1 MKRGNMHLRK
11 VLAVFALAVT
21 AMCLCGVANAQELT
35 ASASSTLT
43 YSAPESISV
52 TISPSGTF
60 SQAATP
66 TLTSPLAVNFAWNVA
81 ASRSAFALDYGFEAT
96 NAMTSGSNAI
106 TSGNISASEDGAT
119 ATPCNQN
126 PSAID
131 PMLMAGATCIP
142 YTTALTSAND
152 SGNSTQMVQLSIA
165 NASTLPVGSYT
176 GVFYVFFGIQ

>member
-11 VLAVFALAVT
+11 VLAVFALAVM

-43 YSAPESISV
+43 YSEPESISV

-66 TLTSPLAVNFAWNVA
+66 TLTSPLAVNYAYNVA
-81 ASRSAFALDYGFEAT
+81 ATRSTFALDYGFENT
-96 NAMTSGSNAI
+96 NAMANGTNYI
-106 TSGNISASEDGAT
+106 TSSNIQAAVDGAG
-119 ATPCNQN
+119 ANACSES

-131 PMLMAGATCIP
+131 SMLVAGGVCHA
-142 YTTALTSAND
+142 YSTALTTADD
-152 SGNSTQMVQLSIA
+152 SGAATQMVQLTIQ
-165 NASTLPVGSYT
+165 NAASLPVGSYS
-176 GVFYVFFGIQ
+176 GVFYVFFGIE